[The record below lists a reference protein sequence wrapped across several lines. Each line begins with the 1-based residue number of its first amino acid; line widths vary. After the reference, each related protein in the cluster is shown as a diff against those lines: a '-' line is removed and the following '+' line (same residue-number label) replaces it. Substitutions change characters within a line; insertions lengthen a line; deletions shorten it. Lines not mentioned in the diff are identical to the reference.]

1 MQPQFLSR
9 FDNAVILED
18 LTAATL
24 ARIFREPQEGV
35 LQVSQR
41 FFQKYDIALD
51 ITDDAVQKIAEE
63 ASKSSRIGAR
73 ALKSVYGKIIKPFEF
88 DPFSREEVKAA
99 NGAGGPHKL
108 VIDDKL
114 VGEALKPAV

>member
-24 ARIFREPQEGV
+24 CRIFKEPADGV
-35 LQVSQR
+35 LQSSR
-41 FFQKYDIALD
+41 SFFAKYEIDLE
-51 ITDDAVQKIAEE
+51 ITDGAVQKIAEE

-88 DPFSREEVKAA
+88 DPFSREEVQQ
-99 NGAGGPHKL
+99 NGGGRHRL
-108 VIDDKL
+108 VIDEPI
-114 VGEALKPAV
+114 VANALKPAV